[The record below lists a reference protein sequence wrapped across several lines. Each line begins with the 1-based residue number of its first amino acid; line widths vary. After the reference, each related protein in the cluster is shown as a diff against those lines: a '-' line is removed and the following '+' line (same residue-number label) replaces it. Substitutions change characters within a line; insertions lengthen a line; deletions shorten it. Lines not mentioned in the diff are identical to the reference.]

1 MNPDE
6 IDLGRRIAQFREERG
21 LSQSALAKQ
30 MGTSQSAISQIESGE
45 RNPSFETLRQ
55 IAKALSVTPALLVGA
70 DVEQLEAHEL
80 AHFRL
85 LRTLAPEAQQ
95 ELQQFAAFL
104 QMKQQKKP
112 ND

>member
-1 MNPDE
+1 MMNSDE

-30 MGTSQSAISQIESGE
+30 MGSSQSAISQIEAGE

-55 IAKALSVTPALLVGA
+55 IAKALGMTPAMLVGA
-70 DVEQLEAHEL
+70 DPALEAHEL
-80 AHFRL
+80 AHFRT
-85 LRTLAPEAQQ
+85 LRSLSPEAQQ

-104 QMKQQKKP
+104 QMKQKTKP
-112 ND
+112 AE